1 MSSTFK
7 ATARR
12 NGNSIAITITK
23 GVAEALG
30 IKIGDNVIVDIRKV
44 GESKEKTQ

>member
-12 NGNSIAITITK
+12 NGNSLAVTIPK
-23 GVAEALG
+23 GVAEGLG
-30 IKIGDNVIVDIRKV
+30 IKKGDAVLIDIRKV
-44 GESKEKTQ
+44 GSKEDEQ

>member
-12 NGNSIAITITK
+12 NGNSIAVTITK

-30 IKIGDNVIVDIRKV
+30 IKIGDSVLIDIRKV
-44 GESKEKTQ
+44 GESKEEN

>member
-23 GVAEALG
+23 GVAEGLG
-30 IKIGDNVIVDIRKV
+30 IKIGDAVLVEISKV
-44 GESKEKTQ
+44 GEKEDS

>member
-12 NGNSIAITITK
+12 NGNSIAVTINK

-30 IKIGDNVIVDIRKV
+30 IKIGDEVIIDIRKI
-44 GESKEKTQ
+44 SNKEVKGQ

>member
-12 NGNSIAITITK
+12 NGNSLAITITK

-30 IKIGDNVIVDIRKV
+30 IKNGDDVIIDIRKV
-44 GESKEKTQ
+44 SDKEEKQ